1 MSLNLD
7 SLLNAHKVLN
17 SLGNKRRQVGGAEE
31 WELPNPKV
39 RRKSIQKEVQLKKFT
54 FQDAI
59 FLTLA
64 TWLSN
69 FGLGRKCTQRCHR
82 HHIMGV
88 FVGVAVHINTL

>member
-1 MSLNLD
+1 M
-7 SLLNAHKVLN
+7 
-17 SLGNKRRQVGGAEE
+17 E
-31 WELPNPKV
+31 ELPNPKV

-69 FGLGRKCTQRCHR
+69 LGRVGLWLEGRKCTQRCH